1 MSNKVTELSYVI
13 ESSDD
18 EETLWVAGT
27 DHQVEILDFQNFMLP
42 NGESLITFYV
52 CEGDKYGGVTLSNY
66 QLENWDKEHFRDA
79 FILALN

>member
-1 MSNKVTELSYVI
+1 MSKITELSYVI
-13 ESSDD
+13 EYSDD

-27 DHQVEILDFQNFMLP
+27 DKQVEILDFQNFLLP

-52 CEGDKYGGVTLSNY
+52 NEGNKYGGVTLSQE